1 MSQPATTGVGR
12 IDMLRACLCCLLLCS
27 GLLAGDAAPVF
38 TDQEWTAS
46 QPAVRQAPEAPGWGA
61 IGGLVGGL
69 LAVVALAVALGW
81 VAKRLNAR
89 RLLGGRG
96 RHMEVVETVNVGPR
110 RSLALVR
117 LGGQWLVVGL
127 GEKELCCIASMPAPP
142 EAQAP
147 AATATPAPAAPSQPS
162 PFAGELARL
171 MGGAKP

>member
-1 MSQPATTGVGR
+1 
-12 IDMLRACLCCLLLCS
+12 MLRACLCCLLLCS

-61 IGGLVGGL
+61 IGGLAGGL

-81 VAKRLNAR
+81 AAKRLNAR

-96 RHMEVVETVNVGPR
+96 RHMEVVETVTVGPR

-127 GEKELCCIASMPAPP
+127 GEKELCCIATMPAPP
-142 EAQAP
+142 DAAPVSEAQPAP
-147 AATATPAPAAPSQPS
+147 ATPAPPS

-171 MGGAKP
+171 MGGPKP